1 MLVVIRAAFFKGVSA
16 KGKFSN
22 PMIFNKRFYSW
33 DSCGIFE
40 SSKGVDIFISAKI
53 ELILGVALLARS
65 SNFWLAG
72 ATPNR
77 LWFP

>member
-53 ELILGVALLARS
+53 ELILGVALLAHPIILLSREK
-65 SNFWLAG
+65 
-72 ATPNR
+72 
-77 LWFP
+77 

>member
-40 SSKGVDIFISAKI
+40 SPKGVANHICNNLRKF
-53 ELILGVALLARS
+53 
-65 SNFWLAG
+65 
-72 ATPNR
+72 NR
-77 LWFP
+77 LGY